1 MMKLRRKSMLFSF
14 ALALTIAGPACSQGY
29 VEIHSGGVE
38 AKPLSYAPSYA
49 PVDEV
54 AQSDQQ
60 VLRVAQVA
68 GVNTFNLNLKK
79 DTMKNA
85 PPSEDGIHDTEN
97 EGTFVLQP
105 PLEAYQGLPTT
116 EFGNYVDWV
125 KALDEKK
132 ISPRWDRVDSSEEP
146 FVMDMD
152 IVREVKASVPDVI
165 FPHRQ
170 HTEWLA
176 CQNCHP
182 AIFIP
187 QKGANQINMS
197 AILLGQKCGVC
208 HGKVSF
214 PITTKSCKKCHSK
227 PKPADWQPPLS
238 EATLKNPWR

>member
-1 MMKLRRKSMLFSF
+1 MMKLRSKSMLFSF
-14 ALALTIAGPACSQGY
+14 ALTLTIAGPACSQGY

-68 GVNTFNLNLKK
+68 GANIFNRNLKTDK
-79 DTMKNA
+79 VKNA
-85 PPSEDGIHDTEN
+85 APPEDGIHDTEN

-132 ISPRWDRVDSSEEP
+132 ISPRWDRVDSSE
-146 FVMDMD
+146 
-152 IVREVKASVPDVI
+152 
-165 FPHRQ
+165 
-170 HTEWLA
+170 
-176 CQNCHP
+176 
-182 AIFIP
+182 
-187 QKGANQINMS
+187 
-197 AILLGQKCGVC
+197 
-208 HGKVSF
+208 
-214 PITTKSCKKCHSK
+214 
-227 PKPADWQPPLS
+227 
-238 EATLKNPWR
+238 